1 MTKRVTVS
9 TSDRSAFVDITDHAV
24 RLIAESGVR
33 EGSCLI
39 YSPHTTCGVTIN
51 ENADPDVKVD
61 LLTGLDSIAPWE
73 NRYRHAE
80 GNSAAHIKAGLMGF
94 STEIPVADG
103 RLLLGTWQSIYLCEF
118 DGPRRRTVVLQVREF

>member
-1 MTKRVTVS
+1 MTKRVTIS
-9 TSDRSAFVDITDHAV
+9 TPDRSAFIDITDHVV

-73 NRYRHAE
+73 NQYRHAE

-94 STEIPVADG
+94 STEVPVADG

>member
-1 MTKRVTVS
+1 MTKRVTIS
-9 TSDRSAFVDITDHAV
+9 TPDRSAFIDITDHVV

-73 NRYRHAE
+73 NQYRHAE